1 MVEKEIIKETVPEN
15 EEFVSQIFWV
25 HNEFEKKIKLFQ
37 LKKLKIPGFQIASV
51 KISL

>member
-25 HNEFEKKIKLFQ
+25 HNELEKKSNYSNSKN
-37 LKKLKIPGFQIASV
+37 
-51 KISL
+51 